1 MVTDPT
7 EPKLRDIF
15 RADYCMTEFGGATL
29 PDRYNRPSR
38 TYYHVSGEKGSAT
51 INVVCKG
58 RPGHGSLP
66 KSCDNALVKAAEVVR
81 CLANYWSPTI
91 ITPEWRNIMA
101 ASDAP
106 WIVRTCLT
114 STWLAPA
121 IIRLLLLLGHPLG
134 SAAHAST
141 RLTLSP
147 NHLTGT
153 HKSNVVPGTA
163 VVEVDGRLMPGQDK
177 AYLIRE
183 LERAL
188 GRRRMASGDYE
199 IRIRHFFPATTSPV
213 DTPLWKAMEKAG
225 RVLVDGTMFVNG
237 LLTGATDSRFFRH
250 HCGAIAYGTSLFQP
264 ELTLDKLMKSIHG
277 DNERISV
284 ASLGISVQYFV
295 LTILYMLGAAEEAS

>member
-1 MVTDPT
+1 
-7 EPKLRDIF
+7 
-15 RADYCMTEFGGATL
+15 
-29 PDRYNRPSR
+29 
-38 TYYHVSGEKGSAT
+38 
-51 INVVCKG
+51 
-58 RPGHGSLP
+58 
-66 KSCDNALVKAAEVVR
+66 
-81 CLANYWSPTI
+81 
-91 ITPEWRNIMA
+91 
-101 ASDAP
+101 
-106 WIVRTCLT
+106 
-114 STWLAPA
+114 
-121 IIRLLLLLGHPLG
+121 
-134 SAAHAST
+134 
-141 RLTLSP
+141 
-147 NHLTGT
+147 
-153 HKSNVVPGTA
+153 
-163 VVEVDGRLMPGQDK
+163 MPGQDK